1 MQKITRD
8 VLIEK
13 AVKLLEDGTVNRV
26 LGYKKGDLS
35 YDITP
40 ALFTSKEQLEK
51 EFVFND
57 FCAANFAKYL
67 VKETKNA
74 EGKVLVFLKP
84 CDTYS
89 FNQLLTEHRFDRE
102 KVYAVGISCD
112 GMIDINKIK
121 SIVGDGIISVD
132 TDEKIKVNTLYDGEK

>member
-51 EFVFND
+51 DFVFND
-57 FCAANFAKYL
+57 FCGANFAKYL
-67 VKETKNA
+67 VKETKIQKA
-74 EGKVLVFLKP
+74 KF
-84 CDTYS
+84 
-89 FNQLLTEHRFDRE
+89 
-102 KVYAVGISCD
+102 
-112 GMIDINKIK
+112 
-121 SIVGDGIISVD
+121 
-132 TDEKIKVNTLYDGEK
+132 